1 MSEPDSAEREPEGRY
16 ANYCEI
22 GNNPLEFLLQ
32 FGQWYGGRAKPNIH
46 TRIVT
51 SPTYAKEI
59 LALLQRSVDAF
70 ECMYG
75 PIKDRS

>member
-1 MSEPDSAEREPEGRY
+1 MNDPASGKETEGRY

-22 GNNPLEFLLQ
+22 GNNEVEFLLQ
-32 FGQWYGGRAKPNIH
+32 FGQWYGGDAQPNVH

-59 LALLQRSVDAF
+59 LAILQRSIDGF
-70 ECMYG
+70 ERMYG
-75 PIKDRS
+75 TITSRS